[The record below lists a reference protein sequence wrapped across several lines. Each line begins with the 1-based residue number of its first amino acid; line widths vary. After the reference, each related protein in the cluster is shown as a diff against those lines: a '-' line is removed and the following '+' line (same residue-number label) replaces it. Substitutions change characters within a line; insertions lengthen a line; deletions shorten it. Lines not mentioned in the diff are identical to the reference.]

1 MEYGNYM
8 VTKRKALS
16 SVRGRPKATSRNGPV
31 SKSLRE
37 DTKQALVS
45 IICNYAGSYHPILN
59 GYRPSLPHPTMKNG
73 LNGLTR
79 GGNGILTAHKES
91 LLHYMKRHGKVK
103 QESAMPT
110 KKPKKRVSF
119 GPSTVKIFSEMDY
132 FSGEKAMLLEIARG
146 QRIRDIKKSLRNNQK
161 KGDSGPTVN
170 GKRSSF
176 QQARMQIK
184 GQLPLKRKRRP
195 VKKATSLQTPNHEV
209 HNSSFVEKKK
219 DAKQI
224 GEEERKSSDKTH
236 PTEQH
241 LMPRYDKDD
250 TRDAVSGKEVKTTKK
265 LEEINGDGKDASKEN
280 MLAASESM
288 SPYVKLR
295 KLYAQ
300 CCDKVQEE
308 TAATTAKVCDPSVDS
323 EEEVP
328 RSHVGRPKGKKG
340 KRFTVPRELRRL
352 WIDFRETSASDERK
366 GSSRDCARVCTNGLY
381 SPLRVPAQRK
391 DCLRQEQDNE
401 CDNSWTESRKRR
413 HEDVRPCKESSSL
426 PKKLCTSSNK
436 SCTESL
442 KTDFKECQY
451 KNSIEN
457 KNCTALKTDLRECKD
472 PKAKTPSFTKKK
484 LQIPTSN
491 SRNAES
497 DVPQLVLRSSV
508 RKLRPKPAQ
517 LRYKMCSRPLKPKS
531 KPGKKRNAGRSGSSE
546 RKAEASKS
554 SGDPSLGVALKRKVP
569 KTSKLCTKAKRVKY
583 KESLKEKMAL
593 KEKEVVNK
601 GKKAVKENEAV
612 KRTEVA
618 KKEKEVMN
626 KAKEVAKNKEVK
638 KEKEVVNKGKKAVKE
653 NKVVKENEAVKR
665 TEVAMKE
672 KEVLKK
678 AKEVAKKKKVESEKE
693 VMKNKEVAK
702 KEKEVMKNKEV
713 KKEKEVVNKGKKAVK
728 ENEAVKRTEVAKKEK
743 EVMKKAK
750 EVESEKEVMKKKEK
764 EVVKEKKVTKKEKE
778 AVKEK
783 EVTKKKKKVRK
794 RKKKV
799 AKEKKDVYKEKKEV
813 AKEKKEVAKKEKEVA
828 KKEKEVKKEKSAMK
842 NEKEV
847 VKKDK
852 EVAKKEKEVAKEKK
866 VAEDEKCVAKT
877 TETKPNALMDAKM
890 SVKKSPMKNPT
901 PVKKSGEKNL
911 KEVKN
916 CVKKPA
922 KKSPIQVKKCDTK
935 PVKKNPKQV
944 KKCVKKAPKKSPK
957 QVKKCVKK
965 PAKKSPKKVRKSQ
978 ITVTRDKAKVEKIL
992 KAYVLAYKQGKKNL
1006 LYKLLKNGLHTK
1018 NNKKL
1023 LKNGLLLKDRTL
1035 LEKSLLS
1042 KGKKLPKK

>member
-638 KEKEVVNKGKKAVKE
+638 KEKEV
-653 NKVVKENEAVKR
+653 
-665 TEVAMKE
+665 
-672 KEVLKK
+672 
-678 AKEVAKKKKVESEKE
+678 
-693 VMKNKEVAK
+693 
-702 KEKEVMKNKEV
+702 MKNKEV